1 MIGRLQVMN
10 GKKVDID
17 ADSPPLTDRQMAR
30 MRPTAEILPE
40 LVANPPRVR
49 GKQKMPTKVAVSVRL
64 DADVIDAFKK
74 GGPGWQS
81 RLNDTLR
88 SAVLGK

>member
-1 MIGRLQVMN
+1 MN
-10 GKKVDID
+10 GRKDDID
-17 ADSPPLTDRQMAR
+17 ADSPPLTDEQMAR
-30 MRPTAEILPE
+30 MRPTAEILPG
-40 LVANPPRVR
+40 LVADPPRVR
-49 GKQKMPTKVAVSVRL
+49 GKQKTPTKVPVSVRL
-64 DADVIDAFKK
+64 DADVVAALKK